1 MFATHKSP
9 FSGTW
14 YPEDGAELESL
25 LAGRFAESERRIGPF
40 LFAGALGYVVPHAG
54 PAYSGTVAAAVYR
67 SLQEQRPE
75 RIVLLA
81 FPHRGGLSGV
91 ASPDSERISTPL
103 GDVAL
108 DGDFAAFPRVPEA
121 QVCDHSCEIQLPFLQ
136 KAAPHSRLTA
146 LYVGRMDTA
155 ARHAAANRL
164 ASAWRPG
171 TVFLASSDFT
181 HYGRSFGHVPFP
193 ADGDIAARL
202 RELDYACIDAAGS
215 LDSALFLETIGLRQ
229 ANVCGT
235 GPIALLLDVLHSLG
249 ADTVYQSVLDYQAS
263 GEIAG
268 DYRHSVSYAALG
280 YYPRAAFDLD
290 EADRGALLDAATET
304 LNRLRQT
311 GERHPVVATGSAALS
326 ARRGAFVSLH
336 RDLELLGCV
345 GNCAGR
351 RPLAE
356 EIGDLTLAAA
366 LDDPRFRPAAGQKGS
381 IDIELSVLTPFRR
394 IRDTGD
400 FQIGRHGAML
410 RLGNR
415 AGLLLP
421 QVAAGRGWTTEDFW
435 HALARKSLLGPHAWC
450 DPKARLEIFEA
461 QIFGLMATNE
471 HE

>member
-25 LAGRFAESERRIGPF
+25 LAERFTESERRIGRF

-67 SLQEQRPE
+67 SLQQQRPE

-91 ASPDSERISTPL
+91 ASPDAERISTPL

-108 DGDFAAFPRVPEA
+108 DGDFAGFPRVPEA
-121 QVCDHSCEIQLPFLQ
+121 HVCDHSFEIQLPFLQ
-136 KAAPHSRLTA
+136 KAAPQSRVTA
-146 LYVGRMDTA
+146 LYVGRMEA
-155 ARHAAANRL
+155 AERHRAAVRLAAA
-164 ASAWRPG
+164 WQPG

-181 HYGRSFGHVPFP
+181 HYGRSFGYVPFP
-193 ADGDIAARL
+193 ADDFVAARL
-202 RELDYACIDAAGS
+202 RELDFACIEAAGS
-215 LDSALFLETIGLRQ
+215 LDSALFLETIGARQ
-229 ANVCGT
+229 ATVCGT
-235 GPIALLLDVLHSLG
+235 GPIALLLDVLRSLG

-280 YYPRAAFDLD
+280 YFPRPAFDLD
-290 EADRGALLDAATET
+290 EADRGALLEAAAGT
-304 LNRLRQT
+304 LHLLRQT
-311 GERHPVVATGSAALS
+311 GERRPTVAAGSAALS

-336 RDLELLGCV
+336 QGEELLGCV
-345 GNCAGR
+345 GNCAGHS
-351 RPLAE
+351 PLGE

-366 LDDPRFRPAAGQKGS
+366 LDDPRFRPAAAQKGP

-394 IRDTGD
+394 IRDRAD

-410 RLGNR
+410 RLANR
-415 AGLLLP
+415 SGLLLP
-421 QVAAGRGWTTEDFW
+421 QVATERQWTAEDFW
-435 HALARKSLLGPHAWC
+435 RALARKSMLGPHALC
-450 DPKARLEIFEA
+450 DPRARLEIFEA
-461 QIFGLMATNE
+461 QIFGRRQAA
-471 HE
+471 